1 MKKWEKDYTTL
12 KTKEQEDQEEVR
24 VLYSFFSNPIKLRAN
39 REMIVCFFFT
49 LVLFNNI
56 NNVNSA

>member
-24 VLYSFFSNPIKLRAN
+24 VWKA
-39 REMIVCFFFT
+39 
-49 LVLFNNI
+49 I
-56 NNVNSA
+56 NNDFWDVVFLLKIIVDDLPPTECSA